1 MDRRRLLAV
10 IAATAFAT
18 AALTGAVAAT
28 THLFTAGEA
37 AAGVGTISPVST
49 PTAPP
54 IVEHKVLDV
63 EDPAPVPAPAAP
75 PAAAPAPRTSSPT
88 VHEDRVVTAPATPAT
103 TAAPVAPAP
112 PPSAPTRPDGFEPG
126 DD

>member
-49 PTAPP
+49 TTAPP

-63 EDPAPVPAPAAP
+63 EDPAPATVPTPVP
-75 PAAAPAPRTSSPT
+75 TPAPRPPS
-88 VHEDRVVTAPATPAT
+88 HAIREDRVESPPASPAT
-103 TAAPVAPAP
+103 TATPAPAPAP
-112 PPSAPTRPDGFEPG
+112 PPPTRPDGFEPG